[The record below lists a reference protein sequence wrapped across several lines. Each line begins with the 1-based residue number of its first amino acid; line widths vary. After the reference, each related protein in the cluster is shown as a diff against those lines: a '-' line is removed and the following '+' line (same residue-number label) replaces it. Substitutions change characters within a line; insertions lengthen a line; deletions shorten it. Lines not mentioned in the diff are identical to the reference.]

1 MASLIR
7 NGNSAQQWF
16 LRLLKH
22 VWLFS
27 TKFQVCVIHFF
38 HQCKIVGELQKQ
50 DVIEEKEDLK
60 ADETKEDALEN
71 VIEQKEQNVQDPD
84 QGYIYIKF
92 AIMSWF

>member
-38 HQCKIVGELQKQ
+38 HQCKIVDEMLKQ

-60 ADETKEDALEN
+60 ADEPFDEGLEN
-71 VIEQKEQNVQDPD
+71 VVEKKQNDQDPD
-84 QGYIYIKF
+84 QG
-92 AIMSWF
+92 